1 MTSQIQLRT
10 LIVDDE
16 PIALDKLKAYVGRV
30 PYLSL
35 EAMCYSGVEALERLA
50 SGDIDV
56 VFTDISMPDLSG
68 MEMVGALT
76 HRPLVV
82 FTTAYADHAA
92 DSYRVGAVDY
102 LLKPYSFADF
112 QRAASRVLEMWT
124 LRHPSEVPAP
134 AVSSRPAAEEALFIK
149 TDTRH
154 VRVDPAE
161 ILYIKGYGEYL
172 QIFLTDRPQP
182 LVTLCSFASLLARLP
197 SNFLQVHRSYAVNM
211 NRISHIER
219 SRVVIAPDTYIPV
232 SDTYRQTLLDYIR

>member
-1 MTSQIQLRT
+1 MTETMTQPDQPQLRT

-30 PYLSL
+30 PYLRL
-35 EAMCYSGVEALERLA
+35 EAMCYSAVEALQRLA
-50 SGDIDV
+50 AGDIDV

-68 MEMVGALT
+68 MEMVGAMSS
-76 HRPLVV
+76 RPLVV

-112 QRAASRVLEMWT
+112 QRAASRVLEQWT
-124 LRHPSEVPAP
+124 LRH
-134 AVSSRPAAEEALFIK
+134 RPASPSGPLFIK

-154 VRVDPAE
+154 VRVDPAD

-172 QIFLTDRPQP
+172 QIFLDGRPQP
-182 LVTLCSFASLLARLP
+182 LVTLGSFGTLLSRLP
-197 SNFLQVHRSYAVNM
+197 AGFLQVHRSYAVNM
-211 NRISHIER
+211 NRVSHIER
-219 SRVVIAPDTYIPV
+219 SRIIIAPDTYIPV
-232 SDTYRQTLLDYIR
+232 SDTYRQSLLDYIR